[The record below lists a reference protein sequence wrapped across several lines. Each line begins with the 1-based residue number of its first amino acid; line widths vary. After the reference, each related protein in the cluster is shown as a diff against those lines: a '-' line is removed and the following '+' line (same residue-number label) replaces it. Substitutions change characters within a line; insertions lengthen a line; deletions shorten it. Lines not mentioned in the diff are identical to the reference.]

1 MSTSKTKDDK
11 KAAAAALE
19 KERMA
24 RERDEVVRA
33 VQALLRGLQSL
44 EAQVHKLEVER
55 TPSRSWWGR
64 RECSAPAAPAPSATE
79 EAAKDVELLAA
90 H

>member
-1 MSTSKTKDDK
+1 MVYEVSTSKTKDDK
-11 KAAAAALE
+11 QAAAAALE

-55 TPSRSWWGR
+55 TSSRSWWGR
-64 RECSAPAAPAPSATE
+64 RECSAPVAAPSAMGFS
-79 EAAKDVELLAA
+79 
-90 H
+90 